1 MGKMKNLLTL
11 TVNLETLSWPLDAI
25 FRLGE
30 RNTLH
35 INIRPQTRSHLFL
48 LAIRAKPRFGLEDT
62 MAPLEASG
70 RISLLFLRKLLF
82 SVFSF

>member
-1 MGKMKNLLTL
+1 MGKIKSLLTL
-11 TVNLETLSWPLDAI
+11 TVNLETLSWSMDAI

-48 LAIRAKPRFGLEDT
+48 LANRAKPRFGLEDT
-62 MAPLEASG
+62 IAALEASV